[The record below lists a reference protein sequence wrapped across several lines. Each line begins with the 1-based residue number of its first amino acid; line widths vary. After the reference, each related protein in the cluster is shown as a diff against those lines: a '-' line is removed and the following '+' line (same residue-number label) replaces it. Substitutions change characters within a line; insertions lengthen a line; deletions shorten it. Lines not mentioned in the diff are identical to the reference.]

1 MVNQAKKIVGMAK
14 KKDRRNLKSKSDA
27 RNEDGQYASDDEGS
41 MCNDAASVTSEAG
54 SLAPDTETEAVDE
67 SSKVEMYEAKLREA
81 LELATQKSAAGRLKA
96 LEAICQAFLKRYC
109 PDFIE
114 NQQVTTCDVIE
125 RALKKGKGGEIEA
138 GARLAVMLALQL
150 SDPENVYKEL
160 KPVLVT
166 ILQDKTASAT
176 SRASVASSLAGLC
189 FLGGGEMAEVLGTMA
204 LLEAVHSNVLSSAEL
219 TAAAVSGWS
228 LLLSLQSPGEVTR
241 IADPVISKLS
251 GHLNSGDVE
260 VRITAGEAIALVLEF
275 AYDYDE
281 EFEPEN
287 MTELIE
293 TLRQLA
299 TDSTKSRSKK
309 DRKEQRSSFRDIL
322 GAVEEGHSPSERVK
336 FGQEVLYLDSWY
348 KKLQYD
354 WFCKLLG
361 SGMNLH
367 LSANHMIREIFEL
380 PPPLPAFDQ
389 AISSKM
395 SKTQRNAANQLSFK
409 LRTQSRNKNRGKRS
423 EYSTTP

>member
-1 MVNQAKKIVGMAK
+1 MAK
-14 KKDRRNLKSKSDA
+14 KKDKRTLKVKSVA
-27 RNEDGQYASDDEGS
+27 RNEDDHGNSDDEGS
-41 MCNDAASVTSEAG
+41 LCNDAASVTSEAG
-54 SLAPDTETEAVDE
+54 SFTPDTETGALDE
-67 SSKVEMYEAKLREA
+67 SSKVEMFEAKLREA
-81 LELATQKSAAGRLKA
+81 LELATQKSAAGRLQA
-96 LEAICQAFLKRYC
+96 LQAICDAFLKRYC

-125 RALKKGKGGEIEA
+125 KALKKGKGAEVEA
-138 GARLAVMLALQL
+138 GARLAVLLALQL
-150 SDPENVYKEL
+150 SDPEDVYKEL

-166 ILQDKTASAT
+166 MLQDKTASAT
-176 SRASVASSLAGLC
+176 LRASVASSLAGLC
-189 FLGGGEMAEVLGTMA
+189 FLGGGEMSEVVGTMS
-204 LLEAVHSNVLSSAEL
+204 LLEAVHSHVLSSSEL

-228 LLLSLQSPGEVTR
+228 LLLSLQSPGEVSR
-241 IADPVISKLS
+241 IADQAIAKLS
-251 GHLNSGDVE
+251 GLLNSGDVE
-260 VRITAGEAIALVLEF
+260 LRITAGEAIALILEF
-275 AYDYDE
+275 AYDYNE

-287 MTELIE
+287 LTELIA

-336 FGQEVLYLDSWY
+336 FGQEVLFLDSWY

-367 LSANHMIREIFEL
+367 LSANHMLREIFEL
-380 PPPLPAFDQ
+380 PPPLPASDP
-389 AISSKM
+389 AMSSKM

-409 LRTQSRNKNRGKRS
+409 LRTQSRNKNRGKRTA
-423 EYSTTP
+423 YSSSP